1 MEKNT
6 AKDDN
11 YITGIAHTRWATHG
25 GVTEA
30 NSHPHRSSADR
41 FFVVH
46 NGIIENYR
54 ELKEALTKKGYVFY
68 SETDTEV
75 VAKLIEDMYDGDI
88 LSTFEHV
95 LAHLVGA
102 YALAVVDREH
112 PDTLIG
118 AKLGSPMI
126 VGIADSGTFLSSDI
140 NAVSRVATEFVMLE
154 DREIIRIEGGKYS
167 IFALGQEVEKDREK
181 ITDEFQT
188 ATIGAFETFTE
199 KEIYEIPDV
208 FKNALK

>member
-1 MEKNT
+1 M
-6 AKDDN
+6 
-11 YITGIAHTRWATHG
+11 
-25 GVTEA
+25 TEA

-140 NAVSRVATEFVMLE
+140 NT
-154 DREIIRIEGGKYS
+154 IRS
-167 IFALGQEVEKDREK
+167 SDLC
-181 ITDEFQT
+181 
-188 ATIGAFETFTE
+188 
-199 KEIYEIPDV
+199 P
-208 FKNALK
+208 

>member
-1 MEKNT
+1 M
-6 AKDDN
+6 
-11 YITGIAHTRWATHG
+11 
-25 GVTEA
+25 
-30 NSHPHRSSADR
+30 
-41 FFVVH
+41 VH

-54 ELKEALTKKGYVFY
+54 ELKDALAKKGYVFY

-88 LSTFEHV
+88 LSTFERV
-95 LAHLVGA
+95 LTHLVGA

-126 VGIADSGTFLSSDI
+126 VGISDSGTFLSSDI
-140 NAVSRVATEFVMLE
+140 NAVSRVATEFVILD

-167 IFALGQEVEKDREK
+167 IFALGQEVEKNREK

-188 ATIGAFETFTE
+188 ATIGTFETFTE

>member
-1 MEKNT
+1 M
-6 AKDDN
+6 
-11 YITGIAHTRWATHG
+11 
-25 GVTEA
+25 TEA
-30 NSHPHRSSADR
+30 NSHPHKSSADR

-54 ELKEALTKKGYVFY
+54 ELKEMLQTKGYSFY

-75 VAKLIEDMYDGDI
+75 VAKLIEDMYDGDMF
-88 LSTFEHV
+88 STSERV
-95 LAHLVGA
+95 LTRLVGA

-126 VGIADSGTFLSSDI
+126 VGIGESGVFLSSDI

-154 DREIIRIEGGKYS
+154 DREIIRIE
-167 IFALGQEVEKDREK
+167 
-181 ITDEFQT
+181 
-188 ATIGAFETFTE
+188 
-199 KEIYEIPDV
+199 
-208 FKNALK
+208 

>member
-1 MEKNT
+1 LEKAVGKVSNLATRVEKNT
-6 AKDDN
+6 TRNDA

-30 NSHPHRSSADR
+30 NCHPHRSSADR

-54 ELKEALTKKGYVFY
+54 ELKAGLIEKGYVFY

-75 VAKLIEDMYDGDI
+75 VAKLLEDMYDGDI
-88 LSTFEHV
+88 LSTFERV
-95 LAHLVGA
+95 LPHLVGA
-102 YALAVVDREH
+102 YALAVVDREQ

-126 VGIADSGTFLSSDI
+126 VGVSDSGTFLSSDI
-140 NAVSRVATEFVMLE
+140 NAVSRVATEFVILE
-154 DREIIRIEGGKYS
+154 DREIIRIE
-167 IFALGQEVEKDREK
+167 
-181 ITDEFQT
+181 
-188 ATIGAFETFTE
+188 
-199 KEIYEIPDV
+199 
-208 FKNALK
+208 